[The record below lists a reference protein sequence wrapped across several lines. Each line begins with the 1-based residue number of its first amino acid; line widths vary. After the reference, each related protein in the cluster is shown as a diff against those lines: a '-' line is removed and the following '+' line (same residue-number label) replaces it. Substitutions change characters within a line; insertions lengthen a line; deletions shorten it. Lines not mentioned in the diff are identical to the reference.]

1 MQILITCNYDE
12 KVDLDIHIYHLQFLS
27 FLSSHSEAC
36 SGPLLQT
43 FLLGFVIV
51 LCRGRR
57 SAIQGEVDSDDFDE
71 SDDELL
77 HA

>member
-1 MQILITCNYDE
+1 MMR
-12 KVDLDIHIYHLQFLS
+12 KWIHITFAIFVFLPS
-27 FLSSHSEAC
+27 RSEAC